1 MFKIQIYLHILRIV
15 VYSYDEK
22 EKRLLSD
29 SSGFSFFPSRM
40 HWLRVYLQ
48 GKNKTLIIQTRKK
61 IKKLD
66 NWSM

>member
-1 MFKIQIYLHILRIV
+1 MHFINPRQKSKLTMFKIQIYLHILRIV

-40 HWLRVYLQ
+40 H
-48 GKNKTLIIQTRKK
+48 
-61 IKKLD
+61 
-66 NWSM
+66 